1 MNLSDYLKHN
11 GISQAE
17 YAVAAG
23 VSQGFVSQ
31 VIAGRYKPKGH
42 KAIRWSEVTNWQVT
56 PHELNSEDYPNK
68 TDGLPESLL
77 TAA

>member
-1 MNLSDYLKHN
+1 MNLNDYLKQN

-31 VIAGRYKPKGH
+31 VIAGRYKPKGR
-42 KAIRWSEVTNWQVT
+42 KAIRWSEATKWQVT

-68 TDGLPESLL
+68 TDGLPIDQL